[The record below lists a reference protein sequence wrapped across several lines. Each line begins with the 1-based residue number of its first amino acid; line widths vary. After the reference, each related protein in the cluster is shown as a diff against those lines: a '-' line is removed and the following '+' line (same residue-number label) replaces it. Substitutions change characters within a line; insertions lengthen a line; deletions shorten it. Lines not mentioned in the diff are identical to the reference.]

1 LDQLLNRQSKSQ
13 NPKSKIQNLMNFLA
27 RTFAIFAVATRR
39 LFSQRGLAL
48 ATAIG
53 LIASIALVMSVPLY
67 TDAVYYEIL
76 KTELSQVTDESVA
89 LRRPPFAFMFRYVGS
104 LYGLKEWDDV
114 EAVDSYLSGEG
125 TAALGLP
132 HQFTVRYAKTDNFR
146 LFPLDQVAYADVR
159 DPLAW
164 VNFAFISEMEQH
176 VTFLEGAMPAVASE
190 DPAAPMEVAITQAM
204 ADQLGLQTGE
214 SLMTFRRI
222 ESENG
227 SRTVQIPIVVSGIW
241 TATDPA
247 DEYWF
252 YRLSVFDNQLF
263 IPEASF
269 QGRVTPLLTD
279 EVAQALWYVVLDG
292 SDIHANDVGWLVSR
306 IEAVQQR
313 AATLLANTRLEISPY
328 DALNRYRVQSRLLNI
343 LLYAFSIPI
352 IGLLIAFIGLVVG
365 LAVGRQRNEIA
376 VLRSRGATAMQIL
389 GIALLESL
397 ILGAVAL
404 ATGIP
409 VSEMISRTIGATKSF
424 LNFTFESNLRVA
436 TTSATLRFGLAALA
450 VTLVAQVVPSL
461 GAARHTIIS
470 YKQESARTVRPPWW
484 QRAWLD
490 VLLLIPAGYGAYLL
504 QQQGSI
510 VMPGA
515 ATGGGVFDNPLLFLV
530 PALGALALTLL
541 VLRLLPLLMMG
552 VSWIASRTNSVGFLL
567 ATRYLSRDPGFYTA
581 PLILLILTLS
591 LSAFTASLAQT
602 LDNHLYDQSYY
613 RTGADVRLI
622 ELGQSTETGGTGG
635 GAPAEGEASGGETAT
650 GEGGTGAATGATGSE
665 EETITGP
672 KWVFVPVSEH
682 LKVPEIEAA
691 ARVGK
696 YTASLQVQ
704 GNWQEAT
711 LYGVD
716 RIDFPKV
723 AFWRRDF
730 APASLG
736 ALMNALAVAP
746 EGIILRGDFM
756 AQNRIRVGDEI
767 QMRISNYGQRAEM
780 TAKVVGELEYFPT
793 WYEESD
799 PEEYLPIALGN
810 LDYIFEVSGG
820 EMPYD
825 VWAKTQPGIDYEKMR
840 RDLAQHDIVVV
851 DYQSAPQRIADEQRR
866 PERQGLFG
874 VLSVGFLAA
883 AFLTVLGFFL
893 YALFSFRRRFI
904 ELGTLRAIGLSP
916 GQMTTFLAWELAFLI
931 VLGLGAG
938 TYLGALISQVFIPY
952 LQIGNDVQS
961 MTPPFQVEIAWPAI
975 TRIYGIF
982 AMLFVV
988 ALSVL
993 VALLLRM
1000 KIFQAIKLGET
1011 V

>member
-1 LDQLLNRQSKSQ
+1 
-13 NPKSKIQNLMNFLA
+13 
-27 RTFAIFAVATRR
+27 
-39 LFSQRGLAL
+39 
-48 ATAIG
+48 
-53 LIASIALVMSVPLY
+53 
-67 TDAVYYEIL
+67 
-76 KTELSQVTDESVA
+76 
-89 LRRPPFAFMFRYVGS
+89 
-104 LYGLKEWDDV
+104 
-114 EAVDSYLSGEG
+114 VDSYLSGEG

-146 LFPLDQVAYADVR
+146 LFPQDQVAYADVR

-176 VTFLEGAMPAVASE
+176 VTFVEGGMPAVASE
-190 DPAAPMEVAITQAM
+190 DPSAPMEVAVTQAM
-204 ADQLGLQTGE
+204 ADQLGLQVGE

-222 ESENG
+222 EGEGG
-227 SRTVQIPIVVSGIW
+227 SRTVQIPVVISGIW
-241 TATDPA
+241 TAIDPA
-247 DEYWF
+247 EEYWF

-269 QGRVTPLLTD
+269 QGRVTPLLPD
-279 EVAQALWYVVLDG
+279 EVAQALWYIVLDG
-292 SDIHANDVGWLVSR
+292 SDIHANDVGWLVAR
-306 IEAVQQR
+306 IESVQQR

-376 VLRSRGATAMQIL
+376 VLRSRGATVMQIL
-389 GIALLESL
+389 GIAVLESL

-424 LNFTFESNLRVA
+424 LNFTLESNLRVA
-436 TTSATLRFGLAALA
+436 TTSSTLRFGLAALA

-470 YKQESARTVRPPWW
+470 YKQETARTVRPPWW

-510 VMPGA
+510 VMPGVS
-515 ATGGGVFDNPLLFLV
+515 TGGIFDNPLLFLV

-541 VLRLLPLLMMG
+541 VLRLLPLLMMI

-622 ELGQSTETGGTGG
+622 ELGQSGQTGGAGAGAMGEGG
-635 GAPAEGEASGGETAT
+635 STTSGTAT
-650 GEGGTGAATGATGSE
+650 GQSGTGATTSTAN
-665 EETITGP
+665 ETITGP

-716 RIDFPKV
+716 RIDFPK
-723 AFWRRDF
+723 AAYWRRDF

-780 TAKVVGELEYFPT
+780 TAKVVGELRYFPT
-793 WYEESD
+793 WYEETD
-799 PEEYLPIALGN
+799 PEEYAPIVLGN

-825 VWAKTQPGIDYEKMR
+825 VWAKTKPGIDYEKMR

-851 DYQSAPQRIADEQRR
+851 DYQSAPQRIAAEQRR

-952 LQIGNDVQS
+952 LQIGTDVQS

-975 TRIYGIF
+975 TRIYGLF
-982 AMLFVV
+982 ALLFVV

-993 VALLLRM
+993 VGFLLRM

>member
-1 LDQLLNRQSKSQ
+1 
-13 NPKSKIQNLMNFLA
+13 MNFLS
-27 RTFAIFAVATRR
+27 RTFAIFAVAIRR
-39 LFSQRGLAL
+39 LLSQRGLAL
-48 ATAIG
+48 ATAAG
-53 LIASIALVMSVPLY
+53 LVVSIALVMSVPLY
-67 TDAVYYEIL
+67 TDAVYYEVL
-76 KTELSQVTDESVA
+76 KTELSQAQDETVA

-104 LYGLKEWDDV
+104 LYGLKELDDI
-114 EAVDSYLSGEG
+114 EAVDSYLTGEG

-146 LFPLDQVAYADVR
+146 LFPTDQVAYADVR

-164 VNFAFISEMEQH
+164 VNFAFVSDMADH
-176 VTFLEGAMPAVASE
+176 VTFLEGGMPAVASS
-190 DPAAPMEVAITQAM
+190 DPSDPLEVAVTEAM
-204 ADQLGLQTGE
+204 ADQLGLQIGE
-214 SLMTFRRI
+214 PFMTFRRMDT
-222 ESENG
+222 EG
-227 SRTVQIPIVVSGIW
+227 GQRVVQIPIVISGIW
-241 TATDPA
+241 TATNPA

-269 QGRVTPLLTD
+269 QGRVAPLLTD
-279 EVAQALWYVVLDG
+279 EIAQALWYIVMDG
-292 SDIHANDVGWLVSR
+292 SHIHANDVGWLVAR

-328 DALNRYRVQSRLLNI
+328 AALNRYRVQSQLLNV

-376 VLRSRGATAMQIL
+376 VLRSRGATALQIL
-389 GIALLESL
+389 GIAVLESF
-397 ILGAVAL
+397 ILGALAL
-404 ATGIP
+404 GTGIP
-409 VSEMISRTIGATKSF
+409 VSEMISRAIGATRSF
-424 LNFTFESNLRVA
+424 LNFTIESNLRVDMTA
-436 TTSATLRFGLAALA
+436 ATLRFGLAALG

-461 GAARHTIIS
+461 GAARHTIIT

-490 VLLLIPAGYGAYLL
+490 ILLLIPAGYGAYLL

-510 VMPGA
+510 VLPGA
-515 ATGGGVFDNPLLFLV
+515 TNSGGVFDNPLLFLV
-530 PALGALALTLL
+530 PSLGALALTLL
-541 VLRLLPLLMMG
+541 VLRLLPLLMMA
-552 VSWIASRTNSVGFLL
+552 VAWVAARTNSVGFLL

-613 RTGADVRLI
+613 RIGADVRLV
-622 ELGQSTETGGTGG
+622 ELGQSTEAGSAP
-635 GAPAEGEASGGETAT
+635 GAGLG
-650 GEGGTGAATGATGSE
+650 GEGGTTTPASSTTASGE
-665 EETITGP
+665 ELITGP
-672 KWVFVPVSEH
+672 RWVFVPVGEH
-682 LKVPEIEAA
+682 LKAPEIEAA

-696 YTASLQVQ
+696 YGASLQVQ
-704 GNWQEAT
+704 GQWREAT

-716 RIDFPKV
+716 RIDFPL
-723 AFWRRDF
+723 ATYWRRDF

-746 EGIILRGDFM
+746 EGILLRRDFM

-767 QMRISNYGQRAEM
+767 QMRVSNYGQRAEM
-780 TAKVVGELEYFPT
+780 TAKVVGEIDYFPT
-793 WYEESD
+793 WYPD
-799 PEEYLPIALGN
+799 PDPTKFSPVVVGN
-810 LDYIFEVSGG
+810 LEYIFEISGG

-825 VWAKTQPGIDYEKMR
+825 VWAKTQVGADYGQMVRNLRE
-840 RDLAQHDIVVV
+840 HDIIVV
-851 DYQSAPQRIADEQRR
+851 DYQSAANRIANEQRR

-938 TYLGALISQVFIPY
+938 TYLGALISQIFIPY
-952 LQIGNDVQS
+952 LQIGSDIQS
-961 MTPPFQVEIAWPAI
+961 MTPPFQVEIAWAAI
-975 TRIYGIF
+975 ARIYVLF
-982 AMLFVV
+982 ALLFVV

-993 VALLLRM
+993 VAFLLRM

>member
-1 LDQLLNRQSKSQ
+1 
-13 NPKSKIQNLMNFLA
+13 MNFLQ
-27 RTFAIFAVATRR
+27 RTLAIFLVATRR
-39 LFSQRGLAL
+39 LLSQRGLAL

-53 LIASIALVMSVPLY
+53 LVASIALVMSVPLY
-67 TDAVYYEIL
+67 TDAVYYEVL
-76 KTELSQVTDESVA
+76 KTELSQAQDESVA
-89 LRRPPFAFMFRYVGS
+89 LKRPPFAFMFRYVGS

-114 EAVDSYLSGEG
+114 KAVDSYLSGEAV
-125 TAALGLP
+125 AALGLP
-132 HQFTVRYAKTDNFR
+132 HRFTVRYGKTDNFR
-146 LFPLDQVAYADVR
+146 LFPTDQIAYADVR

-164 VNFAFISEMEQH
+164 VNFAFISDMEKH
-176 VTFLEGAMPAVASE
+176 VTWLEGGMPAVASE
-190 DPAAPMEVAITQAM
+190 NPQEPMQVAVTQAM
-204 ADQLGLQTGE
+204 ADQLGIQVNE
-214 SLMTFRRI
+214 PFMTFRRV
-222 ESENG
+222 ETETG
-227 SRTVQIPIVVSGIW
+227 QRVVQIPVVVSGIW
-241 TATDPA
+241 TASDPA

-269 QGRVTPLLTD
+269 QGRVAPLLND
-279 EVAQALWYVVLDG
+279 EVAQALWYIVMDG
-292 SDIHANDVGWLVSR
+292 TEVHANDVGWLAGR

-328 DALNRYRVQSRLLNI
+328 DALNRYRVQSRLLNV

-376 VLRSRGATAMQIL
+376 VLRSRGATAIQIL
-389 GIALLESL
+389 GIAVLESL

-404 ATGIP
+404 GAGIP
-409 VSEMISRTIGATKSF
+409 VSEMISQAIGATKSF
-424 LNFTFESNLRVA
+424 LNFTVDSNLRV
-436 TTSATLRFGLAALA
+436 TMTSATLRFGLAALA

-490 VLLLIPAGYGAYLL
+490 LLLLIPAAYGAYLL
-504 QQQGSI
+504 QKQGSI
-510 VMPGA
+510 VLPGA
-515 ATGGGVFDNPLLFLV
+515 SGGGVFDNPLLFLV

-541 VLRLLPLLMMG
+541 VLRLLPLLMMAI
-552 VSWIASRTNSVGFLL
+552 SWVASRTNSVGFLL

-622 ELGQSTETGGTGG
+622 ELGQSTEAG
-635 GAPAEGEASGGETAT
+635 GAGG
-650 GEGGTGAATGATGSE
+650 GEGGGAATGSGSSGGAAS
-665 EETITGP
+665 TSSSTTASGQDLITGP
-672 KWVFVPVSEH
+672 KWVFVPVAEH
-682 LKVPEIEAA
+682 LKVPEVQAA

-696 YTASLQVQ
+696 YGASIQAQ
-704 GNWQEAT
+704 GKWQEAT

-746 EGIILRGDFM
+746 EGILLRRDFM
-756 AQNRIRVGDEI
+756 AQNRIRVGDEV

-780 TAKVVGELEYFPT
+780 TAKVVGEINYWPT
-793 WYEESD
+793 WYPETD
-799 PEEYLPIALGN
+799 PEKFMPVVVGN

-825 VWAKTQPGIDYEKMR
+825 VWVKTLPGIDYAKMV
-840 RDLAQHDIVVV
+840 RDLGQHDIVVV
-851 DYQSAPQRIADEQRR
+851 DYQASPKRIADEQRR

-904 ELGTLRAIGLSP
+904 ELGTLRAIGLSS

-931 VLGLGAG
+931 LLGLGAG
-938 TYLGALISQVFIPY
+938 TYLGALISRVFIPY
-952 LQIGNDVQS
+952 LQIGSDVQS
-961 MTPPFQVEIAWPAI
+961 MTPPFQVEIAWQAI
-975 TRIYGIF
+975 TRIYVLF
-982 AMLFVV
+982 ALLFVV

-993 VALLLRM
+993 VGFLMRM

>member
-1 LDQLLNRQSKSQ
+1 
-13 NPKSKIQNLMNFLA
+13 MNFFS
-27 RTFAIFAVATRR
+27 RTFAIFAVAIRR
-39 LFSQRGLAL
+39 LLSQRGLAL
-48 ATAIG
+48 ATAAG
-53 LIASIALVMSVPLY
+53 LVVSIALVMSVPLY
-67 TDAVYYEIL
+67 TDAVYYEVL
-76 KTELSQVTDESVA
+76 KTELSQGQGESA
-89 LRRPPFAFMFRYVGS
+89 GLRRPPFAFMFRYVGS
-104 LYGLKEWDDV
+104 LYGLKELDDI
-114 EAVDSYLSGEG
+114 EAVDSYLTGEG

-132 HQFTVRYAKTDNFR
+132 HLFTVRYAKTDNFR
-146 LFPLDQVAYADVR
+146 LFPTDQVAYADVR

-164 VNFAFISEMEQH
+164 VNFAFISDMENH
-176 VTFLEGAMPAVASE
+176 VTFLEGGMPAVASSDLSE
-190 DPAAPMEVAITQAM
+190 PLQVAVTEAM
-204 ADQLGLQTGE
+204 ADQLGFQIGE
-214 SLMTFRRI
+214 PFMTFRRI
-222 ESENG
+222 DTETG
-227 SRTVQIPIVVSGIW
+227 QRVVQIPIVISGIW
-241 TATDPA
+241 VAKDPA

-269 QGRVTPLLTD
+269 QGRIAPLLTD
-279 EVAQALWYVVLDG
+279 EIAQALWYIIMDG
-292 SDIHANDVGWLVSR
+292 SNIHAHDVGWLVAR
-306 IEAVQQR
+306 IESVQQR

-328 DALNRYRVQSRLLNI
+328 AALNRYRVQSQLLNI

-365 LAVGRQRNEIA
+365 LAVARQRNEIA
-376 VLRSRGATAMQIL
+376 VLRSRGATAIQIL
-389 GIALLESL
+389 AIAVLEAF
-397 ILGAVAL
+397 ILGALAL
-404 ATGIP
+404 GTGIP
-409 VSEMISRTIGATKSF
+409 VSEMISRAIGATRSF
-424 LNFTFESNLRVA
+424 LNFTIESNLRVDM
-436 TTSATLRFGLAALA
+436 TMATLRFGLAALG

-461 GAARHTIIS
+461 GAARHTIIT

-490 VLLLIPAGYGAYLL
+490 ILLLIPAGYGAYLL

-510 VMPGA
+510 VLPGA
-515 ATGGGVFDNPLLFLV
+515 ARSGGVFDNPLLFLV
-530 PALGALALTLL
+530 PSLGALALTLL
-541 VLRLLPLLMMG
+541 VLRLLPLLMMA
-552 VSWIASRTNSVGFLL
+552 VAWIAARTNSVGFLL

-622 ELGQSTETGGTGG
+622 ELGQSTEAGTAP
-635 GAPAEGEASGGETAT
+635 GAGLG
-650 GEGGTGAATGATGSE
+650 GEGGAAPATSGTASGQDL
-665 EETITGP
+665 ITGP
-672 KWVFVPVSEH
+672 RWVFVPVAEH

-691 ARVGK
+691 ARIGK
-696 YTASLQVQ
+696 YGASLQVQ
-704 GNWQEAT
+704 GQWREAT

-716 RIDFPKV
+716 RIDFPL
-723 AFWRRDF
+723 AAYWRRDF

-746 EGIILRGDFM
+746 EGILLRRDFM

-767 QMRISNYGQRAEM
+767 QMRVSNYGQRAEM
-780 TAKVVGELEYFPT
+780 TAKVVGEIDYFPT
-793 WYEESD
+793 WYPD
-799 PEEYLPIALGN
+799 PDPTKFSPVVVGN
-810 LDYIFEVSGG
+810 LEYIFEVSGG

-825 VWAKTQPGIDYEKMR
+825 VWAKTKPGIDYAQMV
-840 RDLAQHDIVVV
+840 RDLRQHDIIVV
-851 DYQSAPQRIADEQRR
+851 DYQSAAQRIANEQRR

-931 VLGLGAG
+931 LLGLGAG

-952 LQIGNDVQS
+952 LQIGSDVQS
-961 MTPPFQVEIAWPAI
+961 MTPPFQVEIAWAAI
-975 TRIYGIF
+975 ARIYVLF
-982 AMLFVV
+982 ALLFVV

-993 VALLLRM
+993 VAFLLRM